1 MVSWK
6 YGKYALRQIFMVN
19 MYCNATALL
28 KIDPQ
33 VYVEACKYGDAES
46 QQCSM
51 LSGND
56 NDGYLEV

>member
-1 MVSWK
+1 
-6 YGKYALRQIFMVN
+6 MVN
-19 MYCNATALL
+19 MYCNATAVL